1 MARLA
6 SPRETAASGLVPME
20 ETAKR
25 RRTGDAAAAEV
36 PTDEPSPSTI
46 QLRML
51 GFCGV
56 DDSVDPALLYAISSQ
71 HAWVEWGVLF
81 RPEKAGLPRFP
92 SEPWLAQLRAA
103 NSKHTMRLAGHLCS
117 SRVQAVLAQGETEFV
132 RRMHEDFGFTRFQ
145 LNATKTNGVDTSIF
159 ATDAGAAQCVAR
171 LRAVFAAL
179 PAVEFIVQRNAETR
193 PLWERLLEE
202 PPPNMSMLF
211 DDSMGLGVAATSWP
225 PPPTLEALKFG
236 YAGGLSPANLVQQ
249 LDSMESVAAGRTLW
263 VDMETSL
270 RTKLKDDS
278 DIFDAN
284 KVMRCVTAVIQSG
297 RTPQA

>member
-1 MARLA
+1 VARLA

-211 DDSMGLGVAATSWP
+211 DDSMGLGVSSTSWP
-225 PPPTLEALKFG
+225 TPPPAELAFG
-236 YAGGLSPANLVQQ
+236 YAGGLSPTNLKSQ
-249 LDSMESVAAGRTLW
+249 LHSMGASAAGRTLW

-270 RTKLKDDS
+270 RTILKDDR

-284 KVMRCVTAVIQSG
+284 KAMACVRCVQEIGLTPTA
-297 RTPQA
+297 